1 MQVGFHKLEGD
12 NKLPLPKMR
21 THPRR
26 RAPALPLGAGH
37 QPSSQRVARR
47 RDRVGLQFDGGRKR
61 ESIPRSYRQRAWR
74 DLVSYNQSVAVRA
87 MARAAARLQL
97 GVRVM
102 VGVD

>member
-1 MQVGFHKLEGD
+1 
-12 NKLPLPKMR
+12 MR

-74 DLVSYNQSVAVRA
+74 DLVRILKSWGQ
-87 MARAAARLQL
+87 
-97 GVRVM
+97 GH
-102 VGVD
+102 G